1 MMLLFMKGHLATHR
15 LQYLQHHCLCLLKK
29 NQFHPLQSPIRKPSC
44 ITWGRSL
51 LVLLGNQNNNNCTS
65 TIKDLKKENNPSK
78 DAVEVYL
85 HGFSVLLFWSNVHFD
100 GFYSFCYSDQTSTLM
115 AFTAFPLLFW
125 SNIHLDGFSCQWN
138 LTTEYTSPVSSTD
151 RDEHLSK

>member
-100 GFYSFCYSDQTSTLM
+100 GFYSFSFAVLIKH
-115 AFTAFPLLFW
+115 PLRWF
-125 SNIHLDGFSCQWN
+125 F
-138 LTTEYTSPVSSTD
+138 
-151 RDEHLSK
+151 LSVKLNNRIYISGIIYW